1 MTRFGMKMKMTKK
14 KEAVSL
20 FALNVILFIILTAP
34 FKLWVAAAQLT
45 DMRPSTA
52 LTPVLGMIFG
62 WPAAFG
68 CAVGS
73 LICDAVSGYEVSYIL
88 FSFAGQIIYA
98 MIPYYMW
105 RRLNPEEDYNS
116 LFCLDRVAKILKFC
130 LVLVVDALLI
140 VLLTGLLNH
149 VYNVTG
155 FFSMENLYLL
165 INSFDS
171 GLLFGTPLLII
182 GNLLQRY
189 LVNLQN
195 DSKESVLRFSMNER
209 MILNTIITGIG
220 LCFVVAGIVYLTN
233 KLNQN
238 GSNVSL
244 LGQMFLFETLVLN
257 VYFALSLG
265 FMSYTEKKIARPVEE
280 LARVSNSYYEQHDT
294 QDRRQEML
302 DTCGR
307 YAKDTT
313 EVGELARS
321 YISMIGDLE
330 DYIENLQTVTREKE
344 RINAELTLA
353 SDIQAHMLPCIFPAF
368 PDHDEFDVYAAMTP
382 AKEVGGD
389 FYDYYMLGDNR
400 FAMVVAD
407 VSGKGVPAALFMVI
421 AKVLLKNHVQLN
433 LEPAEV
439 FEKVNNLLCEGND
452 ADLFVTAWLGIL
464 DLNDGRMTYV
474 NAGHNPPLW
483 RHADGDFEYLRCRP
497 ALVLAGMEQTK
508 YTQHEIRMLPGDRL
522 FLYTDGV
529 TEATGTDG
537 GMYGEERLRDYFNT
551 HRDMDIV
558 GTLHGLKEDVDA
570 FVGEAPQFDDITMLL
585 MEFQKYKQ

>member
-195 DSKESVLRFSMNER
+195 DSKERVLRFSMNER

-529 TEATGTDG
+529 TEATCTDG